1 MLHIGKLI
9 RKRMEEQQISIVW
22 LAKHLSCSRTNV
34 YKLLNKY
41 SLDTE
46 ILAKISKLLDFDFF
60 SLYSEEI
67 QKDKEK
73 LQ

>member
-1 MLHIGKLI
+1 
-9 RKRMEEQQISIVW
+9 MEEQQISIVW

>member
-1 MLHIGKLI
+1 MLHIGELI

-67 QKDKEK
+67 QKDREK

>member
-9 RKRMEEQQISIVW
+9 RKRMEEQQITIVW

-67 QKDKEK
+67 RKNKEK
-73 LQ
+73 I

>member
-1 MLHIGKLI
+1 MLHIGELI
-9 RKRMEEQQISIVW
+9 RKRMEKQQISIVW
-22 LAKHLSCSRTNV
+22 LAKHLSCSRTDV

>member
-9 RKRMEEQQISIVW
+9 RKRMEEQQITIVW

-67 QKDKEK
+67 RKDKEK
-73 LQ
+73 I

>member
-1 MLHIGKLI
+1 MLHIGELI

>member
-1 MLHIGKLI
+1 MLHIGERI

>member
-60 SLYSEEI
+60 SLYSEKI